1 MALSPADYAAYSRAT
16 GTPYPEDPEERAQI
30 TPDVLE
36 FRRNQLRAPQEE
48 SNLPGI
54 LGAAAL
60 GLSALA
66 GGVGIARA
74 LAGKRAQVPPSSR
87 PPVTPQGE
95 QAVQTTSTGGRLRTP
110 EEITRQARTERPRGT
125 VLTDLVNYRV
135 QQNLADIPEPTQQEL
150 NKITKSQFNRVYD
163 EITKLPLPR
172 TTVDP
177 NTGREVLLDPFG
189 VDPSSRQAVYASV
202 AAKPESQLPRVYK
215 PQGGVPIELI
225 TDPNTGEIFRRGKSP
240 ESFSQIYK
248 PLPPG
253 DPWTGEVGAATP
265 LIQGPISAQQNLQN
279 FLGEP
284 TLPYARTDLPTT
296 RTPGSFR
303 EFSRDVSG
311 ATAAERLAQDPE
323 LKQLVTQQRRQEG
336 AELGREAQRQM
347 RIASVIESE
356 ADQYIAQLRQEA
368 LSQQTLG
375 ALESGE
381 DQITGRTMRGVQRN
395 EDLDSSQVNE
405 VFRQTGSADVAA
417 AMTPDGIPVDQTDL
431 WGQPTIPQAQKTVQ
445 NPTLLLPAAAAS
457 PREKAQEFL
466 QSRFESLGETFP
478 GRYRRERVMG
488 SDPLIAE
495 AAELYAATGD
505 PSVLSRF
512 SKTPSSPLGVK
523 PTVQMSIN
531 DEDLP
536 TSQFFKPTG
545 YPEYTGDLI
554 QRDIELTNEISSLG
568 AKQQELLKQAKELGE
583 QELMLRVAM
592 DRDPAGG
599 GAYTNM
605 FGKVKYAQ
613 QNLQDPATLD
623 VDLGDA
629 LAERNFIRGQIN
641 SLENLGTTYKLSDV
655 QEGVRPYFEYDELG
669 RIIPST
675 FELRSGRKSID
686 LDPKTGGGRLVSEYD
701 PEGQS
706 GSTRGIYGIEQTSRR
721 SSPTTQPTGMT
732 MDELIREGL
741 EQAQASPEGDVP
753 IPPSLSDLTEQQV
766 TPQKRSSVNMSEAIL
781 RAARL
786 QGNRNPRGGVLPDE
800 ITMTRRQLKQLDQPE
815 EVVYRP
821 REVIAPGSVPP
832 QQLNL
837 KNVTG
842 YAARRRD
849 TPADIAANQ
858 LEAYMSKLQRGRS
871 TPLTSQAVI
880 QPRLF

>member
-1 MALSPADYAAYSRAT
+1 MALSPADFAAYSRAT
-16 GTPYPEDPEERAQI
+16 GTPYPEDAEERAQLA
-30 TPDVLE
+30 PEVAQ
-36 FRRNQLRAPQEE
+36 FRRDQLRAPQQE
-48 SNLPGI
+48 SALPGI
-54 LGAAAL
+54 LGAAAVGL
-60 GLSALA
+60 GAIA
-66 GGVGIARA
+66 GGVGLARA
-74 LAGKRAQVPPSSR
+74 LGAKRAQVHPSKI
-87 PPVTPQGE
+87 PE
-95 QAVQTTSTGGRLRTP
+95 QNLAGVRELNTVARQRAV
-110 EEITRQARTERPRGT
+110 EETVRQARAERMPGVR
-125 VLTDLVNYRV
+125 
-135 QQNLADIPEPTQQEL
+135 
-150 NKITKSQFNRVYD
+150 
-163 EITKLPLPR
+163 
-172 TTVDP
+172 TVDLS
-177 NTGREVLLDPFG
+177 G
-189 VDPSSRQAVYASV
+189 Q
-202 AAKPESQLPRVYK
+202 K
-215 PQGGVPIELI
+215 
-225 TDPNTGEIFRRGKSP
+225 
-240 ESFSQIYK
+240 
-248 PLPPG
+248 
-253 DPWTGEVGAATP
+253 
-265 LIQGPISAQQNLQN
+265 
-279 FLGEP
+279 
-284 TLPYARTDLPTT
+284 TDLPLA
-296 RTPGSFR
+296 RTPGSFK

-311 ATAAERLAQDPE
+311 VTAAEKLAQDPE
-323 LKQLVTQQRRQEG
+323 LLSLVQKQA
-336 AELGREAQRQM
+336 AEEL
-347 RIASVIESE
+347 SE
-356 ADQYIAQLRQEA
+356 ARSKQSIAQAEYRNLISSIADDIIAQERA
-368 LSQQTLG
+368 AVREPVINQTLG

-381 DQITGRTMRGVQRN
+381 DQMTGRTMRGIQRN
-395 EDLDSSQVNE
+395 EDLDASQVNTAA
-405 VFRQTGSADVAA
+405 RQTGSADVAA
-417 AMTPDGIPVDQTDL
+417 SMTPDGVPVDQTDL

-445 NPTLLLPAAAAS
+445 NPTLLLPAAATS

-466 QSRFESLGETFP
+466 QLRFEALGETIP

-512 SKTPSSPLGVK
+512 SETPSSPLGVK

-531 DEDLP
+531 DENLP

-554 QRDIELTNEISSLG
+554 QRDIELTNEISNLG
-568 AKQQELLKQAKELGE
+568 AKQQELLNQAKELGE

-613 QNLQDPATLD
+613 QNLQDPSTLN

-675 FELRSGRKSID
+675 LELRSGRKSID

-706 GSTRGIYGIEQTSRR
+706 GSTRGVYGIEQTSRR

-741 EQAQASPEGDVP
+741 EQAKASPEGDVP

-786 QGNRNPRGGVLPDE
+786 QGNKNPRGGVLPDE

-815 EVVYRP
+815 ETAYRA
-821 REVIAPGSVPP
+821 REVIPPGSVPP

-849 TPADIAANQ
+849 TPADVAANQ

>member
-1 MALSPADYAAYSRAT
+1 MALSPADFAAYSRAT
-16 GTPYPEDPEERAQI
+16 GTPYPEDPEERAGLAPQ
-30 TPDVLE
+30 VAE
-36 FRRNQLRAPQEE
+36 FRRNQLRAPQQEA
-48 SNLPGI
+48 NLPAAIGASLLGLGA
-54 LGAAAL
+54 LGAAVA
-60 GLSALA
+60 GSRRFARGAKKPSALA
-66 GGVGIARA
+66 VDEGSLRQASQPKTYTTPAPSSPPPPTPGT
-74 LAGKRAQVPPSSR
+74 PPSSEGAAPLTEAQRRAKVYENVAQKSPGELQSVYR
-87 PPVTPQGE
+87 PKG
-95 QAVQTTSTGGRLRTP
+95 
-110 EEITRQARTERPRGT
+110 
-125 VLTDLVNYRV
+125 
-135 QQNLADIPEPTQQEL
+135 DISED
-150 NKITKSQFNRVYD
+150 V
-163 EITKLPLPR
+163 
-172 TTVDP
+172 
-177 NTGREVLLDPFG
+177 
-189 VDPSSRQAVYASV
+189 
-202 AAKPESQLPRVYK
+202 
-215 PQGGVPIELI
+215 LI
-225 TDPNTGEIFRRGKSP
+225 TNPNTGEIFRRGKSP
-240 ESFSQIYK
+240 ETFARDYISLR
-248 PLPPG
+248 PAL
-253 DPWTGEVGAATP
+253 TG
-265 LIQGPISAQQNLQN
+265 QK
-279 FLGEP
+279 
-284 TLPYARTDLPTT
+284 TDLPIT
-296 RTPGSFR
+296 RTPGSFLD
-303 EFSRDVSG
+303 FSKAASG
-311 ATAAERLAQDPE
+311 EAAAQNLLNDPK

-347 RIASVIESE
+347 RVASAIESE

-381 DQITGRTMRGVQRN
+381 DQMTGRTMRGVQRN
-395 EDLDSSQVNE
+395 EDLDVSEVNAIA
-405 VFRQTGSADVAA
+405 RQTGSADVAA
-417 AMTPDGIPVDQTDL
+417 SLTLDGVPIDQTDF
-431 WGQPTIPQAQKTVQ
+431 WGQPTIPQPQKTEQ
-445 NPTLLLPAAAAS
+445 SSNRLLPSAAIS
-457 PREKAQEFL
+457 PREKAQQFL
-466 QSRFESLGETFP
+466 QSEFESLGKTFP

-523 PTVQMSIN
+523 PTVQLSIN
-531 DEDLP
+531 DENLP

-568 AKQQELLKQAKELGE
+568 AKQQELLNQAKELGE

-675 FELRSGRKSID
+675 LELRSGRKSID

-741 EQAQASPEGDVP
+741 EQAKASPEGDVP
-753 IPPSLSDLTEQQV
+753 IPPSFSDLTEQQV

-815 EVVYRP
+815 EFAYRP

-837 KNVTG
+837 TNVTG
-842 YAARRRD
+842 YAARQRQS
-849 TPADIAANQ
+849 PADIAANQ

>member
-30 TPDVLE
+30 APEVLE

-60 GLSALA
+60 GLGALA

-74 LAGKRAQVPPSSR
+74 LTGKRAQVPPSSR

-95 QAVQTTSTGGRLRTP
+95 QAVRTASAEGRRRAA
-110 EEITRQARTERPRGT
+110 EEVTRQARTERPVG
-125 VLTDLVNYRV
+125 VVQTDLSQKNLEDFIRSSPAFGRV
-135 QQNLADIPEPTQQEL
+135 PTREPKESATPGIVRSLPAAPERPDLLAGITAAPGYAQE
-150 NKITKSQFNRVYD
+150 FVANRVAEQMASDLID
-163 EITKLPLPR
+163 EVNAFSNPAARSELA
-172 TTVDP
+172 
-177 NTGREVLLDPFG
+177 
-189 VDPSSRQAVYASV
+189 RQQASV
-202 AAKPESQLPRVYK
+202 
-215 PQGGVPIELI
+215 QGQKRKDLWDLV
-225 TDPNTGEIFRRGKSP
+225 
-240 ESFSQIYK
+240 SQIRN
-248 PLPPG
+248 
-253 DPWTGEVGAATP
+253 E
-265 LIQGPISAQQNLQN
+265 S
-279 FLGEP
+279 
-284 TLPYARTDLPTT
+284 
-296 RTPGSFR
+296 
-303 EFSRDVSG
+303 
-311 ATAAERLAQDPE
+311 
-323 LKQLVTQQRRQEG
+323 LVTTQESIRPVVSNQ
-336 AELGREAQRQM
+336 A
-347 RIASVIESE
+347 
-356 ADQYIAQLRQEA
+356 
-368 LSQQTLG
+368 LG

-381 DQITGRTMRGVQRN
+381 DQMTGRTMRSVQRN

-405 VFRQTGSADVAA
+405 ILRQTGNADVAV

-457 PREKAQEFL
+457 PREKAQKFL

-512 SKTPSSPLGVK
+512 SKTPASPLGVK

-554 QRDIELTNEISSLG
+554 QRDIELTNEISTLG

-592 DRDPAGG
+592 DRDPEGG

-641 SLENLGTTYKLSDV
+641 SLENLGTTYKLNDF
-655 QEGVRPYFEYDELG
+655 QEGVRPYFEYDKLG
-669 RIIPST
+669 QIIPST
-675 FELRSGRKSID
+675 LELRGGRKSID

-732 MDELIREGL
+732 MDELIREGM
-741 EQAQASPEGDVP
+741 EQARSSPEGDVP

-766 TPQKRSSVNMSEAIL
+766 TPQRRSSVNMSEAIL
-781 RAARL
+781 KASRL
-786 QGNRNPRGGVLPDE
+786 QGNRNPRGGLLPDE

-815 EVVYRP
+815 NITYRS

-842 YAARRRD
+842 YAARRFD

-871 TPLTSQAVI
+871 TPLTSQVVI

>member
-1 MALSPADYAAYSRAT
+1 MALSPADFAAYSRAT

-30 TPDVLE
+30 TPAVLE

-54 LGAAAL
+54 LGVAAL

-74 LAGKRAQVPPSSR
+74 LAGKRGQASASTASTLPKNTEQVVNTVSAAP
-87 PPVTPQGE
+87 
-95 QAVQTTSTGGRLRTP
+95 LRQQIA
-110 EEITRQARTERPRGT
+110 EEVVRQARTERPLGT
-125 VLTDLVNYRV
+125 VLIDLP
-135 QQNLADIPEPTQQEL
+135 QPKTSFDPWSGKTT
-150 NKITKSQFNRVYD
+150 IT
-163 EITKLPLPR
+163 
-172 TTVDP
+172 
-177 NTGREVLLDPFG
+177 DPFG
-189 VDPSSRQAVYASV
+189 
-202 AAKPESQLPRVYK
+202 
-215 PQGGVPIELI
+215 
-225 TDPNTGEIFRRGKSP
+225 TG
-240 ESFSQIYK
+240 
-248 PLPPG
+248 
-253 DPWTGEVGAATP
+253 
-265 LIQGPISAQQNLQN
+265 
-279 FLGEP
+279 
-284 TLPYARTDLPTT
+284 TLPYARTDLPIS
-296 RTPGSFR
+296 RTPGTFR

-311 ATAAERLAQDPE
+311 ASVADRLSQDPE
-323 LKQLVTQQRRQEG
+323 LLSLVQKQA
-336 AELGREAQRQM
+336 AEEL
-347 RIASVIESE
+347 SE
-356 ADQYIAQLRQEA
+356 ARSFQSKAQAEYRNLISSIADDIIAQERAAVRGPVVDQVI
-368 LSQQTLG
+368 G
-375 ALESGE
+375 ALGSGE
-381 DQITGRTMRGVQRN
+381 DQMTGRTMRGVQRN
-395 EDLDSSQVNE
+395 EDLDASQVNT
-405 VFRQTGSADVAA
+405 VARQIGSADVAA
-417 AMTPDGIPVDQTDL
+417 SLTPDGIPVDQTDF
-431 WGQPTIPQAQKTVQ
+431 WGQPTIPQLQKTTQ
-445 NPTLLLPAAAAS
+445 NPTLLLPAAATS

-488 SDPLIAE
+488 SDPLITE

-512 SKTPSSPLGVK
+512 SKTPASPLGLK

-531 DEDLP
+531 DDNLP

-554 QRDIELTNEISSLG
+554 QRDIELTNEISNLG

-623 VDLGDA
+623 ADLGDA

-641 SLENLGTTYKLSDV
+641 SLENLGTTYKLRDV

-721 SSPTTQPTGMT
+721 SSPTMQPTGMT

-741 EQAQASPEGDVP
+741 EQAKASPEGDVP

-800 ITMTRRQLKQLDQPE
+800 ITMARRQLKQLDQPE
-815 EVVYRP
+815 EIVYRP

-849 TPADIAANQ
+849 TPADVAANQ